1 MAVARSRCPGLR
13 RNRCRYLL
21 TIRARPLVSIE
32 NSVPSTLKDVRP
44 RRGRPRKFAAPSRA
58 VTLTLPEDVIAA
70 LTAVDH
76 DLSRAVAQ
84 VAPPLLGGRAHA
96 PAELAVFGKRAVI
109 VIHPSRRLERQVGL
123 ELVPLPDGR
132 ALIAFDQP
140 MTIPQLELA
149 LQDVIDRRDL
159 PPDDQ
164 RTFEAIADILRTAR
178 RSNTVAVRQRNII
191 VLETALGSSAP
202 RPRAS
207 SPGAP

>member
-1 MAVARSRCPGLR
+1 M
-13 RNRCRYLL
+13 
-21 TIRARPLVSIE
+21 
-32 NSVPSTLKDVRP
+32 RP

-58 VTLTLPEDVIAA
+58 VTLTLPEEVIAA
-70 LTAVDH
+70 LTAVDP

-84 VAPPLLGGRAHA
+84 VAQPLVGGRAHA

-140 MTIPQLELA
+140 MTIPQLELT
-149 LQDVIDRRDL
+149 LQDVIDRHEL
-159 PPDDQ
+159 PADDQ

-202 RPRAS
+202 RPRPS
-207 SPGAP
+207 SPGTRARRSA

>member
-1 MAVARSRCPGLR
+1 M
-13 RNRCRYLL
+13 
-21 TIRARPLVSIE
+21 
-32 NSVPSTLKDVRP
+32 RP

-70 LTAVDH
+70 LTTVDS

-84 VAPPLLGGRAHA
+84 VAQPLMGGRAYA
-96 PAELAVFGKRAVI
+96 PAELTVFGQRAVI

-140 MTIPQLELA
+140 MTIPQLELT
-149 LQDVIDRRDL
+149 LQDVIDRGEL

-178 RSNTVAVRQRNII
+178 RSNTVALRQRNII
-191 VLETALGSSAP
+191 VLETALRS
-202 RPRAS
+202 S
-207 SPGAP
+207 SPGRRPPLKARARQSA

>member
-1 MAVARSRCPGLR
+1 VA
-13 RNRCRYLL
+13 
-21 TIRARPLVSIE
+21 
-32 NSVPSTLKDVRP
+32 STLKDVHP
-44 RRGRPRKFAAPSRA
+44 RRGRPPKFAAPSRA

-70 LTAVDH
+70 LTAVDP

-84 VAPPLLGGRAHA
+84 VAQPLVGSSTHP

-109 VIHPSRRLERQVGL
+109 VIHPSRTLERQAGL

-140 MTIPQLELA
+140 MTIPQLELT
-149 LQDVIDRRDL
+149 LQDVIDRHEL

-191 VLETALGSSAP
+191 VLEAALGSPARRRRSAAP
-202 RPRAS
+202 RAQARPSAS
-207 SPGAP
+207 

>member
-1 MAVARSRCPGLR
+1 MA
-13 RNRCRYLL
+13 
-21 TIRARPLVSIE
+21 
-32 NSVPSTLKDVRP
+32 STLKDVHP
-44 RRGRPRKFAAPSRA
+44 RRGRPPKFAAPSRA
-58 VTLTLPEDVIAA
+58 VTLTLPEEVIAA
-70 LTAVDH
+70 LTAVDP

-84 VAPPLLGGRAHA
+84 VAQPLVGGRAHP

-109 VIHPSRRLERQVGL
+109 VIHPSRTLERQVGL

-140 MTIPQLELA
+140 MTIPQLELT
-149 LQDVIDRRDL
+149 LQDVIDRHEL

-191 VLETALGSSAP
+191 VLEAALGSPA
-202 RPRAS
+202 RPRRSPAS
-207 SPGAP
+207 RTQARSSAS